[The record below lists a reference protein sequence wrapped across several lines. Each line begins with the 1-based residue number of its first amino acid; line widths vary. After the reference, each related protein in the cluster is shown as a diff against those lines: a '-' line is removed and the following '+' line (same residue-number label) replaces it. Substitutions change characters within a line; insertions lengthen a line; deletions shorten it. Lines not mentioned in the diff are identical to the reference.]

1 MNIPEQNK
9 DTPTPDPIPPSDSSE
24 PFPSVAQDPPFIP
37 YRKPGANPSRVQMSM
52 EPSTKLAT
60 ASLIL
65 GAVSL
70 GLFVVN
76 IICSLSFSSYLLG
89 QSSHFIYLNLS
100 YPVLACGLLSLVFGM
115 ISKQKFQFYPPN
127 FPGRRNSSIG
137 MTLAIICFGIYA
149 AVMVLLFILMAYLAF
164 FFSWFITL
172 L

>member
-1 MNIPEQNK
+1 
-9 DTPTPDPIPPSDSSE
+9 
-24 PFPSVAQDPPFIP
+24 
-37 YRKPGANPSRVQMSM
+37 MST

-89 QSSHFIYLNLS
+89 QSSHFIHLNLS

-115 ISKQKFQFYPPN
+115 ISKQRFQFYPPN

-149 AVMVLLFILMAYLAF
+149 AVMVLLFILMAYLGCILKKWT
-164 FFSWFITL
+164 SVL
-172 L
+172 E